1 MKVIDDIAQVH
12 LKELNEQYFILMHFL
27 QMITFIKNLHKK

>member
-12 LKELNEQYFILMHFL
+12 LKELNEQYFKLMHFL
-27 QMITFIKNLHKK
+27 QMITFIKN